1 MLRRLYRL
9 LHKNKTSQ
17 STFLPKVRVLVVN
30 LSQGKAKFVQVNG
43 DFELIEF
50 KLVDSK

>member
-1 MLRRLYRL
+1 M
-9 LHKNKTSQ
+9 
-17 STFLPKVRVLVVN
+17 VN

-50 KLVDSK
+50 KLVDIK

>member
-1 MLRRLYRL
+1 M
-9 LHKNKTSQ
+9 
-17 STFLPKVRVLVVN
+17 VN

-43 DFELIEF
+43 DFELNEF

>member
-1 MLRRLYRL
+1 M
-9 LHKNKTSQ
+9 
-17 STFLPKVRVLVVN
+17 VN
-30 LSQGKAKFVQVNG
+30 MSQGKAKFVQVNG